1 MFTGEYRH
9 AIDGKG
15 RIAVPARF
23 RAELEDGAFVS
34 RWIDGCVAIFPRG
47 AWDQLAARVAS
58 LPVSDASART
68 FSRFVFSGAFEV
80 ELDRQGR
87 ALVPAGLREFA
98 RLEGE
103 AVVVGARDHVELWN
117 PDRWVTYSAEMQSP
131 DVLARHLQ
139 GLGI

>member
-1 MFTGEYRH
+1 VFTGEYRH

-58 LPVSDASART
+58 LPVSDAGART

-98 RLEGE
+98 TLEGE

-117 PDRWVTYSAEMQSP
+117 PARWVTYSAEMQSP

>member
-103 AVVVGARDHVELWN
+103 AVVVGARDHIELWN

>member
-9 AIDGKG
+9 SIDGKG
-15 RIAVPARF
+15 RLAVPARF
-23 RAELEDGAFVS
+23 RASLEAGAFVS
-34 RWIDGCVAIFPRG
+34 RWIDGCLAIFPRE
-47 AWDQLAARVAS
+47 AWDELAQRVAS
-58 LPVSDASART
+58 LPFSDAGART

-80 ELDRQGR
+80 ELDSQGR

-98 RLEGE
+98 ALEGE
-103 AVVVGARDHVELWN
+103 AVVVGARDHIELWN

>member
-1 MFTGEYRH
+1 VFTGEYRH

-58 LPVSDASART
+58 LPVSDAGART

>member
-15 RIAVPARF
+15 RVAVPARF
-23 RAELEDGAFVS
+23 RADLEQGAFVS
-34 RWIDGCVAIFPRG
+34 RWIDGCLAIFPRE
-47 AWDQLAARVAS
+47 AWDELASRVAR
-58 LPVSDASART
+58 LPFSDAGART
-68 FSRFVFSGAFEV
+68 FSRFVFSGAFEG

-98 RLEGE
+98 ALEGE

-117 PDRWVTYSAEMQSP
+117 PGRWLDYSAAMKSP
-131 DVLARHLQ
+131 DVLARHLD
-139 GLGI
+139 GLDI

>member
-1 MFTGEYRH
+1 VFTGEYRH

-23 RAELEDGAFVS
+23 RTELEDGAFVS

-58 LPVSDASART
+58 LPVSDAGART

>member
-9 AIDGKG
+9 TIDGKG

-23 RAELEDGAFVS
+23 RAELEAGAFIS
-34 RWIDGCVAIFPRG
+34 RWIDSCLAIFPRE

-58 LPVSDASART
+58 LPYSDAGART

-98 RLEGE
+98 ALEGE
-103 AVVVGARDHVELWN
+103 AVVVGTRDHIELWR
-117 PDRWVTYSAEMQSP
+117 PSRWAEYSAAMNSP
-131 DVLARHLQ
+131 DVLARHLD

>member
-1 MFTGEYRH
+1 VFTGEYRH

-15 RIAVPARF
+15 RIAVPAKF
-23 RAELEDGAFVS
+23 RAELEFVS

-58 LPVSDASART
+58 LPVSDAGART

-98 RLEGE
+98 TLEGE

>member
-1 MFTGEYRH
+1 VFTGEYRH

-58 LPVSDASART
+58 LPVSDAGART

-98 RLEGE
+98 TLEGE

>member
-1 MFTGEYRH
+1 VFTGEYRH

-15 RIAVPARF
+15 RVAVPARF
-23 RAELEDGAFVS
+23 RAELEEGAFVS

-47 AWDQLAARVAS
+47 AWDELAARVAS
-58 LPVSDASART
+58 LSFSDAGART
-68 FSRFVFSGAFEV
+68 FSRFIFSGAFEV

-98 RLEGE
+98 SLEGE
-103 AVVVGARDHVELWN
+103 AVVVGARDHIELWN
-117 PDRWVTYSAEMQSP
+117 PNRWADYSAAMQSP
-131 DVLARHLQ
+131 DVLAKHLE